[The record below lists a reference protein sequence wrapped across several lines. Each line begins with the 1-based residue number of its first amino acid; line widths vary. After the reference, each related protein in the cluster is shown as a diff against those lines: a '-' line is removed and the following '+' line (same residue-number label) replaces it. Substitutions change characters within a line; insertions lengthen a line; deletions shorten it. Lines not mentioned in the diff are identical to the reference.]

1 MRRRDF
7 VRIVVTGSIA
17 SLACPRGAP
26 AGAAATASPAAAHVP
41 EPALSPETW
50 AACHALRDGTVFP
63 APPPSRHIPVVI
75 VGGGMAGLAA
85 ARELGSRPYLL
96 IEKESWI
103 GGNAT
108 GEAWRGVGFST
119 GTSYNN
125 DHDLKALA
133 GELGVRLLPID
144 SVDGLVIGDTFVPD
158 FLGAGLDRAPYP
170 PAVRAGIR
178 RFLDTYAHTDVAR
191 EAERL
196 DNLPFAQILK
206 DYPPELTAF
215 FDAFGPNSWGG
226 QVADTSAYVGI
237 QAAQWAG
244 GIEKARYT
252 GEEGFGLLTRAMG
265 EAILSG
271 GRDRIV
277 LGTTVIRVQADGD
290 RVLVAYVPA
299 GEGGTQ
305 KVTCVSAD
313 TVVVAAPKFI
323 ARRVVAGLPAEQ
335 SDAMGRIRYA
345 PYMVANL
352 CFDGVVHDSCFD
364 TNIIGPD
371 IVSDFVCADWPVRRG
386 VGPKNRPTVLS
397 CYMPLKEADRAQLL
411 DEAASRAM
419 ALAALHRIDRVFPG
433 AERKCR
439 EIRVR
444 LRGHPMHF
452 STCGM
457 ITRWGPRSR
466 QSLGAIHFACTDG
479 VGDVSDLSTALSS
492 GRQAAR
498 LALTSLDA
506 AARRRA

>member
-1 MRRRDF
+1 M
-7 VRIVVTGSIA
+7 G
-17 SLACPRGAP
+17 
-26 AGAAATASPAAAHVP
+26 
-41 EPALSPETW
+41 
-50 AACHALRDGTVFP
+50 
-63 APPPSRHIPVVI
+63 
-75 VGGGMAGLAA
+75 GLAA

-96 IEKESWI
+96 IEKETWV

-108 GEAWRGVGFST
+108 GEAWHGVGFST

-125 DHDLKALA
+125 DHDLRALA
-133 GELGVRLLPID
+133 GEMGVRLLPIS
-144 SVDGLVIGDTFVPD
+144 SVDGLIVGDTFVPD

-178 RFLDTYAHTDVAR
+178 RFFDTYAHYDVAH

-206 DYPPELTAF
+206 DYPPEVTAF

-244 GIEKARYT
+244 GIEPVRYT
-252 GEEGFGLLTRAMG
+252 GEEGFGLLTRAMA
-265 EAILSG
+265 EQILTG
-271 GRDRIV
+271 GRDRIA
-277 LGTTVIRVQADGD
+277 LGATVIRVQVDGD

-299 GEGGTQ
+299 GEGSPQAGAATAP

-323 ARRVVAGLPAEQ
+323 ARHVVAGLPADQ
-335 SDAMGRIRYA
+335 NDAMGRIRYA

-364 TNIIGPD
+364 TNVIGPN
-371 IVSDFVCADWPVRRG
+371 IISDFVCADWPARRG
-386 VGPKNRPTVLS
+386 AGPKDRPTVLT
-397 CYMPLKEADRAQLL
+397 CYMPLREADRAHLL
-411 DEAASRAM
+411 DDAGARAM
-419 ALAALHRIDRVFPG
+419 ALAALGQIDRWFPG

-444 LRGHPMHF
+444 LRGHPMHL

-457 ITRWGPRSR
+457 ITRLGPKSR
-466 QSLGAIHFACTDG
+466 QSLGPIHFACADG
-479 VGDVSDLSTALSS
+479 MGDVSDLSNALSS

-498 LALTSLDA
+498 LALASLDA
-506 AARRRA
+506 AARRRAAG